1 MSWHVLGAGSLGM
14 LWAGRLAANGITT
27 TLILR
32 DADQLSAYQQVGAIR
47 FNQQQRQQHIALPA
61 QTVAA
66 TQPIKRLI
74 LACKA
79 YDAEAAI
86 AAVSPRLVE
95 GATVLLLQNGLGS
108 QAAVAARIPQARCI
122 LLSSTEG
129 AFRDGNFSVN
139 FAGLGQNWLGDP
151 HNPAAP
157 EWLADL
163 QQAGI
168 PHQWTTSIEQ
178 RLWRKL
184 AINCAINPLCVL
196 YNCRNGGLL
205 EHLEEVAGQCDE
217 LSTLLKQCAG
227 SAADSGLFGE
237 VEKIVR
243 ATASNHCSMLQDV
256 QRRQRTEISYLLGYA
271 CTQAQQRGIH
281 APLLSELQQRLR
293 DHLQA
298 LGLPID

>member
-14 LWAGRLAANGITT
+14 LWAGRLAANGLPT

-32 DADQLSAYQQVGAIR
+32 DAAQLSAYQQVGKIR
-47 FNQQQRQQHIALPA
+47 FSQQQRLQHIALPA

-66 TQPIKRLI
+66 TQPIQRLI

-86 AAVSPRLVE
+86 TGVSARLVE

-108 QAAVAARIPQARCI
+108 QAAVAARIPQARCV
-122 LLSSTEG
+122 LVSSTEG

-139 FAGLGQNWLGDP
+139 FAGEGQNWLGDP
-151 HNPAAP
+151 HNPAP
-157 EWLADL
+157 PDWLAEL

-168 PHQWTTSIEQ
+168 PHEWTASIDA

-196 YNCRNGGLL
+196 YNCRNGGLM
-205 EHLEEVAGQCDE
+205 EHLGEIGNLCDE
-217 LSTLLKQCAG
+217 LASLLEQCTV
-227 SAADSGLFGE
+227 SDAATGLFAQ
-237 VEKIVR
+237 VQQVIQ
-243 ATASNHCSMLQDV
+243 ATANNKCSMLQDV
-256 QRRQRTEISYLLGYA
+256 QRQQRTEISYLLGYA
-271 CTQAQQRGIH
+271 CTQARQRGLH
-281 APLLSELQQRLR
+281 VPLLSALQQRLQ

-298 LGLPID
+298 LGLPAD